1 MELEKR
7 AVEAKGWRW
16 MPGMRIRSI
25 RMHLRIIG
33 RNGDG
38 SYRLSWDDPDRPIEG
53 DNYSAEDL
61 SKAKPDLTDPAT
73 IGCLLALVRDAHR
86 DAYMAAGCDGED
98 WIVADCDGLQVS
110 RGRSEREV
118 LVKALEA
125 APEHNELEL

>member
-1 MELEKR
+1 MKIEER
-7 AVEAKGWRW
+7 AVKAKAWRW
-16 MPGMRIRSI
+16 MPGMLVRGEDPTSGNPGWIRVREFHNTLTLGGQANLLI
-25 RMHLRIIG
+25 
-33 RNGDG
+33 NA
-38 SYRLSWDDPDRPIEG
+38 Y
-53 DNYSAEDL
+53 
-61 SKAKPDLTDPAT
+61 PDLLDPAT

-125 APEHNELEL
+125 APEYKELKL